1 MNISV
6 FITYLIFQADMVIAA
21 ATAAATF
28 LGIFISIFAAI
39 WLSNNI
45 EPVDG
50 REKDRACRIAK
61 GTITFFIVSVCIAV
75 FVPSTKTLIA
85 MTVLPKISQIETVQE
100 LPADV
105 LTWIRDQIKTKD
117 E

>member
-6 FITYLIFQADMVIAA
+6 FTTYLIFQADMVIAA
-21 ATAAATF
+21 ATAAAIF

-39 WLSNNI
+39 WLSSNI
-45 EPVDG
+45 ELVDS
-50 REKDRACRIAK
+50 RETDRACRIAK
-61 GTITFFIVSVCIAV
+61 GTIALFIVSSCIAT

-85 MTVLPKISQIETVQE
+85 MTVLPKISQIEMVQE
-100 LPADV
+100 LPAEV
-105 LTWIRDQIKTKD
+105 LTWIRDQIKTND